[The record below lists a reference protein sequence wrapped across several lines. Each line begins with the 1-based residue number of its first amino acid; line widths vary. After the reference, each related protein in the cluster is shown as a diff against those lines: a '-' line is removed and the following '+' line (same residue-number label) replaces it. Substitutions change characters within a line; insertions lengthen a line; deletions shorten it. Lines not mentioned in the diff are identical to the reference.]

1 MYINHTDIRR
11 VSMVTHVWVTC
22 TAGLTAKGPLAG
34 MAHYICTGINGDVPL
49 IKKGWLQHFL
59 SSIIVLSRDGMLLPL
74 LPDLAR
80 KVKFFSKMAL

>member
-1 MYINHTDIRR
+1 MPLTVLQDFKEKWLLIKR
-11 VSMVTHVWVTC
+11 VSYIRSMH
-22 TAGLTAKGPLAG
+22 GIKGYL
-34 MAHYICTGINGDVPL
+34 PL

-74 LPDLAR
+74 PPDLVR

>member
-1 MYINHTDIRR
+1 MH
-11 VSMVTHVWVTC
+11 
-22 TAGLTAKGPLAG
+22 
-34 MAHYICTGINGDVPL
+34 GIEVDLPL

-74 LPDLAR
+74 PPDLVR

>member
-1 MYINHTDIRR
+1 MH
-11 VSMVTHVWVTC
+11 
-22 TAGLTAKGPLAG
+22 
-34 MAHYICTGINGDVPL
+34 GIEVNLPL

-74 LPDLAR
+74 APDLVR